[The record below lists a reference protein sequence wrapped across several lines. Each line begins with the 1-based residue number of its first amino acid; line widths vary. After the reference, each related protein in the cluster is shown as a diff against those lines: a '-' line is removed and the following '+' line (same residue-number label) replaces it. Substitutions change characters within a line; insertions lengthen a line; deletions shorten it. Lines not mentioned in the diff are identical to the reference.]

1 MEQVDEN
8 EVENEASKG
17 GDGSLISNEAETVIG
32 QIHAELD
39 SLPVEFPAGTYP
51 EKNVDPTQN
60 PDTFRVQHP
69 DENLVGLPPSNEVQ
83 KEEVVQAPEWCVI
96 QAGESIPLKGYN
108 FKLVGYAKG
117 TFDLILRCVGPTGKT
132 LKERAELAK
141 KNAKRR

>member
-1 MEQVDEN
+1 MEQVSEN
-8 EVENEASKG
+8 EVENQPYNDAGSPSNSVEKSEVIEAIKT
-17 GDGSLISNEAETVIG
+17 EVE
-32 QIHAELD
+32 
-39 SLPVEFPAGTYP
+39 SLPAEFPAGIYP
-51 EKNVDPTQN
+51 ETQ
-60 PDTFRVQHP
+60 PI
-69 DENLVGLPPSNEVQ
+69 LPPQ
-83 KEEVVQAPEWCVI
+83 KEELVQAPEWCVI

>member
-1 MEQVDEN
+1 MEQVSEN
-8 EVENEASKG
+8 EVENQPSNDAESP
-17 GDGSLISNEAETVIG
+17 SISSEKDEVA
-32 QIHAELD
+32 AELPP
-39 SLPVEFPAGTYP
+39 SECPKTEI
-51 EKNVDPTQN
+51 DPTEN

-69 DENLVGLPPSNEVQ
+69 DENLDGLPPQ
-83 KEEVVQAPEWCVI
+83 KEELVQAPEWCVI

-108 FKLVGYAKG
+108 FKLVGYAKD